1 MSFAAVQRIAVS
13 ALLAAALAAACS
25 GGRDDASVLGTK
37 FASDPCPVAGG
48 STVVP
53 GVHPVTASNAPL
65 TLVVSGGRF
74 GGVLAPPQQIDNG
87 GEPSPNS
94 TRLMD
99 FTLALREGSSPE
111 TVIVTAKLRNTTGC
125 SVELREG
132 RVTVQPTEP
141 AGAATTLTIRFEDEN
156 RRLLP
161 PGGEATGTATHTV
174 TGDGASD
181 VSASIAAAVGVVR

>member
-1 MSFAAVQRIAVS
+1 MSLVVVRRIAVS

-25 GGRDDASVLGTK
+25 GGRDASVLGTK

-74 GGVLAPPQQIDNG
+74 GGVLAPPQQIDNSG
-87 GEPSPNS
+87 DPSPNS
-94 TRLMD
+94 ARLMD
-99 FTLALREGSSPE
+99 FTLALREGSSPG
-111 TVIVTAKLRNTTGC
+111 TVTVTAKLRNTTGC

-141 AGAATTLTIRFEDEN
+141 AGA
-156 RRLLP
+156 
-161 PGGEATGTATHTV
+161 
-174 TGDGASD
+174 
-181 VSASIAAAVGVVR
+181 